1 MLAWLFQAEQSL
13 NEKNE
18 ENEKLLYLVEN
29 QP

>member
-1 MLAWLFQAEQSL
+1 MLAWLSQAEQSL